1 MGSIVPG
8 AGAVPGAEREDPGE
22 GSRGRTGR
30 PASGEIKSG
39 EPRIETG
46 GKKMAQGQLGRM
58 GGGGGGRCNW
68 GGKQVAEL
76 GGRAE
81 GTQRG
86 KMERGRGQGES
97 GLR

>member
-22 GSRGRTGR
+22 GSRGRRTGQ

-39 EPRIETG
+39 EPRIETR
-46 GKKMAQGQLGRM
+46 GKKMANGQLGRM
-58 GGGGGGRCNW
+58 GGGGGGRSGW

-81 GTQRG
+81 GTQREE
-86 KMERGRGQGES
+86 MERGAGE
-97 GLR
+97 GRAG